1 MKRTG
6 KPVFFIVAL
15 LILFVSYAAFFGIYT
30 ERGDLSIPV
39 IKGANDIRWGI
50 DIRGGVEA
58 TFYAV
63 DDDDNAMQ
71 ADSEQLD
78 AAKEIISIRLI
89 DNHIT
94 DYELYVDYENSRII
108 LRFPWREDETDFDP
122 ERAIQEISM
131 TAMLTFR
138 EGNETEDV
146 TDANGN
152 VTGIKPAGVTESN
165 IILTGDDVE
174 KAEPLFD
181 QTKVGS
187 SAAYFVQL
195 TLKESGKAKFAEA
208 TKKLY
213 DPVESNRG
221 VISIWL
227 DNDEISYPR
236 VDAEITDG
244 IAMISGNFTAES
256 AQDLAQKINA
266 GALPFKLA
274 TSNFGSINPQL
285 GASALDAMLLA
296 GAIALILVCIFMI
309 LVYRLPGAIASIALL
324 GQVAGMIAAVSGFLP
339 SINSFTLTLPGI
351 AGMILSIGMGVDAN
365 VITDERIKEE
375 IRKGR
380 SLDAAIDN
388 GSSESFSAIFDGN
401 VTVIIVAIILMGV
414 FGPPDG
420 FWSKLLTPFLFMFG
434 TATTGAVYSFGYT
447 LLIGVIFNFIM
458 GVTASRLMVKS
469 LSRFKH
475 FRNKWLYGG
484 DRT

>member
-39 IKGANDIRWGI
+39 IKGAGDIRWGI

-78 AAKEIISIRLI
+78 AAKGIISIRLV

-122 ERAIQEISM
+122 ESAIQEISM

-138 EGNETEDV
+138 EGNETENV

-152 VTGIKPAGVTESN
+152 VTGVKPTGVTESN

-174 KAEPLFD
+174 KAEPYYD
-181 QTKVGS
+181 RTKVGTS
-187 SAAYFVQL
+187 TAYGVQL
-195 TLKESGKAKFAEA
+195 TLKESGKTKFAEA
-208 TKKLY
+208 TQKLY
-213 DPVESNRG
+213 SDTESERG
-221 VISIWL
+221 TISIWL

-236 VDAEITDG
+236 VDAVITDG
-244 IAMISGNFTAES
+244 VATISGSFTAET
-256 AQDLAQKINA
+256 AQDLANKINA

-285 GASALDAMLLA
+285 GSSALDAMLV
-296 GAIALILVCIFMI
+296 LVCIFMI
-309 LVYRLPGAIASIALL
+309 LVYRLPGVIASIALL

-339 SINSFTLTLPGI
+339 SISSFTLTLPGI

-365 VITDERIKEE
+365 VITNERIKEE

-388 GSSESFSAIFDGN
+388 GSSDSFSAIFDGN

-434 TATTGAVYSFGYT
+434 TSTTGSVYSFGYT
-447 LLIGVIFNFIM
+447 LLVGVIFNLIM
-458 GVTASRLMVKS
+458 GVLASKYMLKS
-469 LSRFKH
+469 LSQLKFMRKPQF
-475 FRNKWLYGG
+475 YGG
-484 DRT
+484 EKNA

>member
-30 ERGDLSIPV
+30 EKGDLNIPV
-39 IKGANDIRWGI
+39 IKGASDIRWGI

-63 DDDDNAMQ
+63 DEDDNAME
-71 ADSEQLD
+71 ADSSQLD
-78 AAKEIISIRLI
+78 AAKDIISVRLV

-94 DYELYVDYENSRII
+94 DYELYVDYDNSRII
-108 LRFPWREDETDFDP
+108 LRFPWREDETEFDP
-122 ERAIQEISM
+122 EAAIQEISM

-152 VTGIKPAGVTESN
+152 VTGVKPTGVTESN

-174 KAEPLFD
+174 QATPYYD
-181 QTKVGS
+181 GS
-187 SAAYFVQL
+187 STYYVQL
-195 TLKESGKAKFAEA
+195 ELKDSGKSKFAEA
-208 TKKLY
+208 TEALY
-213 DPVESNRG
+213 SATESERG
-221 VISIWL
+221 TISIWL
-227 DNDEISYPR
+227 DDDLISYPR
-236 VDAEITDG
+236 VDAVISDG
-244 IAMISGNFTAES
+244 VAVISGDFTAET
-256 AQDLAQKINA
+256 AQDLANKINA

-274 TSNFGSINPQL
+274 TANFGSINPQL
-285 GASALDAMLLA
+285 GTSALEAMLVA
-296 GAIALILVCIFMI
+296 GIIALILICIFMI
-309 LVYRLPGAIASIALL
+309 VVYRLPGVVSSIALL
-324 GQVAGMIAAVSGFLP
+324 GQVAGMIASVSGFLP
-339 SINSFTLTLPGI
+339 SISSFTVTLPGI

-365 VITDERIKEE
+365 VITNERIKEE
-375 IRKGR
+375 LRKGR

-401 VTVIIVAIILMGV
+401 VTVIIIAVILMGV

-420 FWSKLLTPFLFMFG
+420 FWSKLLYPVMNFFG
-434 TATTGAVYSFGYT
+434 TTTTGSVYSFGYT

-458 GVTASRLMVKS
+458 GVTASRLMIKS
-469 LSRFKH
+469 LSRFKC

-484 DRT
+484 DRA